1 MAQQV
6 AEQAASSPA
15 ESARRGRARRSIGS
29 ALPLAL
35 GGMLGAGLFVGIAP
49 AALAAGPLLL
59 LAVPLVLVAVACSAL
74 ASAHQSASYRGPG
87 AGYACIRARLGVLPA
102 RFGAA
107 TALAGKVAALA
118 AIARVIA
125 EHAMPAA
132 PPVVSSAIVLLV
144 VLAATAGLRIRGAA
158 AWLWLLL
165 TLAVVGLVIAVCF
178 AIEPPES
185 PAMPAVQEDGAIGIT
200 GAAGVLF
207 FGFLGF
213 ERLTAPAEERDRHR
227 GVIVKWGVVA
237 SLVVT
242 GVVVSLLAWAL
253 LHQLGPARL
262 ALSGQPLLDAL
273 DAAAGGRLRPMVG
286 TAVGLALFPVLLG
299 VLESLRST
307 ALAVQRDQDLPAA
320 LARESRAGTPYL
332 LDLCAGVAAAV
343 VALLVQPV
351 PAMAFASCCLLVHH
365 ALANAAA
372 RVLLADDQVWRM
384 RSACLGMGLA
394 VILAMS
400 MPVHAMLGTLVVVIA
415 GPLLAGLVSRRW
427 S

>member
-1 MAQQV
+1 MGQQV
-6 AEQAASSPA
+6 AEQQAATGAGPA
-15 ESARRGRARRSIGS
+15 AGGPRRSLGS

-49 AALAAGPLLL
+49 ATLAAGRLVPL
-59 LAVPLVLVAVACSAL
+59 AIPLVLVAVACCAL

-107 TALAGKVAALA
+107 TALAGQVAALA
-118 AIARVIA
+118 AVAEVIVQ
-125 EHAMPAA
+125 HAMPAA
-132 PPVVSSAIVLLV
+132 PPAIAAAIVLFV

-158 AWLWLLL
+158 AWVWLLL
-165 TLAVVGLVIAVCF
+165 ALVVVGLVVAVCF
-178 AIEPPES
+178 AIEPPAGL
-185 PAMPAVQEDGAIGIT
+185 PVGPPQGDGAIGIT

-213 ERLTAPAEERDRHR
+213 ERLTAPAQEQDRYR
-227 GVIVKWGVVA
+227 GKVVKWGVIA
-237 SLVVT
+237 ALVVT
-242 GVVVSLLAWAL
+242 GAAVLLLSAAL

-262 ALSGQPLLDAL
+262 ALSGQPVLDAM
-273 DAAAGGRLRPMVG
+273 DAAAGGGLRPLVG

-299 VLESLRST
+299 ILESLRST
-307 ALAVQRDQDLPAA
+307 ALAVQRDQDLPAV
-320 LARESRAGTPYL
+320 LGRTSRAGTPYL

-351 PAMAFASCCLLVHH
+351 AAMAFASCCLLVHH

>member
-6 AEQAASSPA
+6 ADQGASPPA
-15 ESARRGRARRSIGS
+15 ESVGGRPRRSIGS

-35 GGMLGAGLFVGIAP
+35 GGMLGAGLFVGAAP

-59 LAVPLVLVAVACSAL
+59 LAVPLVLVLVACCAL

-87 AGYACIRARLGVLPA
+87 AGYACVRARLGVLPA
-102 RFGAA
+102 RFAAA
-107 TALAGKVAALA
+107 TALAGQVAALGA
-118 AIARVIA
+118 VARVIA

-132 PPVVSSAIVLLV
+132 PPIVASAVTLLV
-144 VLAATAGLRIRGAA
+144 VLAATAGLRIRGVA
-158 AWLWLLL
+158 AWVWLLL
-165 TLAVVGLVIAVCF
+165 TLAVVALVIAVCF
-178 AIEPPES
+178 AIEPPPS
-185 PAMPAVQEDGAIGIT
+185 PPVGAVQADGAIGIT

-227 GVIVKWGVVA
+227 GAIVKWGVIV
-237 SLVVT
+237 SLIIT
-242 GVVVSLLAWAL
+242 GTLVSLLAWAL

-273 DAAAGGRLRPMVG
+273 DAAAGGRLRQLIG

-299 VLESLRST
+299 ILESLRST
-307 ALAVQRDQDLPAA
+307 ALAVQRDQDLPAV
-320 LARESRAGTPYL
+320 LGRESRAGTPYL
-332 LDLCAGVAAAV
+332 LDLCAGIAAAV

-351 PAMAFASCCLLVHH
+351 TAMAFAACCLLVHH

-415 GPLLAGLVSRRW
+415 GPLLAALVSRRW